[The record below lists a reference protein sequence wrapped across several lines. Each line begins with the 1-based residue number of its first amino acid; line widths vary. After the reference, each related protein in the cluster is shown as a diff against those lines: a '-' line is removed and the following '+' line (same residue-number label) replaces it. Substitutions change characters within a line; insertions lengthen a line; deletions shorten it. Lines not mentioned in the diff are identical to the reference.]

1 MKKRAEPQSPETAQG
16 AVPVPHP
23 RRAPDS
29 DYLILDGLR
38 KVYSGKKRTT
48 VHAVNEV
55 SISVARGEF
64 VTLLGPSGCG
74 KTTTLRMIAGFL
86 RPTAGRIV
94 LNGVDVT
101 AVPAYLRNCP
111 MVFQDYALFP
121 HLTVFENIAYGLRA
135 RKANRQQIE
144 HDVAVASQMVNLIGL
159 EGRYPRQLSGGQQQR
174 VALARALVLKP
185 EIILFDEP
193 LSNLDAKLRVQT
205 RTEIKRV
212 QKLLGITALYVTHDQ
227 TEALSLSDRI
237 VIMNRGRVVQIGTP
251 KEIYHH
257 PSTPFVSDFIGN
269 ANFLDGEVEAVRDG
283 VVSIH
288 LGPTSVMLPAAQC
301 DEGLRPGDE
310 VVVSVKPEA
319 IEVGIPD
326 EVCATNPQMIGRV
339 DYAGFV
345 GASTEYRILFGDT
358 FVTALQP
365 NVPGRSLTHAIGDD
379 VGLHFQI
386 QAIRAYRV

>member
-1 MKKRAEPQSPETAQG
+1 MQGSWNRRPAEP
-16 AVPVPHP
+16 
-23 RRAPDS
+23 
-29 DYLILDGLR
+29 DYLVLDGLR
-38 KVYSGKKRTT
+38 KVYAGRKRA
-48 VHAVNEV
+48 AVCAVDDV
-55 SISVARGEF
+55 SITVARGEF

-74 KTTTLRMIAGFL
+74 KTTTLRMIAGFV

-94 LNGVDVT
+94 LNGTDVT
-101 AVPAYLRNCP
+101 PVPAHLRNCP

-135 RKANRQQIE
+135 RKANRQQIQ

-185 EIILFDEP
+185 DIILFDEP

-237 VIMNRGRVVQIGTP
+237 VIMNRGRVIQVGTP
-251 KEIYHH
+251 QEIYHR

-269 ANFLDGEVEAVRDG
+269 ANFLDGEVEAVHDG
-283 VVSIH
+283 IVRIH
-288 LGPTSVMLPAAQC
+288 LGPTSVVLPTSQC
-301 DEGLRPGDE
+301 DHELRPGDE

-319 IEVGIPD
+319 IDVLTPD
-326 EVCATNPQMIGRV
+326 GSDETTAEMLGRV

-345 GASTEYRILFGDT
+345 GAGTEYRILFGDT

-365 NVPGRSLTHAIGDD
+365 NVPGRSLIHAIGDD
-379 VGLHFQI
+379 VVLHFQNE
-386 QAIRAYRV
+386 AIRAYRV